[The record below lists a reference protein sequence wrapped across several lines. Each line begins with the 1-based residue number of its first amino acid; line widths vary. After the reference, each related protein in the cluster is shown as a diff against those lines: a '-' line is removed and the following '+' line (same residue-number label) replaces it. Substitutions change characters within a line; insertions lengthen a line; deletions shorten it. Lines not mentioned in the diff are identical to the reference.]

1 MKKRI
6 SLFMAVLMLLCTVL
20 TACGGENAAS
30 AGKKLENKFVVKDG
44 NSEYV
49 LVMPSEPMTKE
60 TFAAEEFVL
69 FMEQATGY
77 TFQVVAEDAVPTGSK
92 YISLGNT
99 SQFKSAFGE
108 KELESLDGTCSA
120 YFIGSKGDNIYIA
133 SSDDYN
139 GYGVLYGVYQ
149 LLHDLIGYGYYHN
162 TEIAMNKGNTVNLW
176 SYEKHIV
183 TADFDMRSHSTA
195 YIYCNDEHSTRLRYI
210 NFSRGEEWDHT
221 TGGHSQVTMFISP
234 IDEFDNGKTF
244 AEVHPEW
251 FVDPSAEVVTLNNNQ
266 LCWTAG
272 GDEESLDLMQTI
284 AAEKMLEYTQINDV
298 ATFFMIAQMDT
309 EYVCSCKGCVEAIEQ
324 WGGSANG
331 LQIAFV
337 NKVIEKTEALLDQY
351 EPGREILYAIY
362 AYKPTEAAPV
372 KTDSEGNLV
381 PYSDKVI
388 PHEKLRV
395 FFAPIRLNY
404 AYPMNAP
411 YNSDCYA
418 NLKGWDAVCDKDQ
431 LMAYIYD
438 LNVSYY
444 FANWYNFR
452 TLSSIYTDLKEAGVS
467 FMLSQGVSDSN
478 TICFDELRAYV
489 ISQMM
494 WDTEQNL
501 EDLVAD
507 FMINYYKDA
516 SDSMQELFELIDDRY
531 AYYAAAKDP
540 GIGSVVSVIYST
552 ELWPRALV
560 EQMDRCIMD
569 SMEAI
574 APLAESN
581 PEQYEMLKARI
592 MKEYLSN
599 IYLKMVLYKDSY
611 TDSEIA
617 EMKEIWEYYI
627 AYWNITKGGEG
638 RDLSDI
644 FA

>member
-1 MKKRI
+1 
-6 SLFMAVLMLLCTVL
+6 
-20 TACGGENAAS
+20 
-30 AGKKLENKFVVKDG
+30 
-44 NSEYV
+44 
-49 LVMPSEPMTKE
+49 
-60 TFAAEEFVL
+60 
-69 FMEQATGY
+69 
-77 TFQVVAEDAVPTGSK
+77 
-92 YISLGNT
+92 
-99 SQFKSAFGE
+99 
-108 KELESLDGTCSA
+108 
-120 YFIGSKGDNIYIA
+120 
-133 SSDDYN
+133 
-139 GYGVLYGVYQ
+139 
-149 LLHDLIGYGYYHN
+149 
-162 TEIAMNKGNTVNLW
+162 
-176 SYEKHIV
+176 
-183 TADFDMRSHSTA
+183 
-195 YIYCNDEHSTRLRYI
+195 
-210 NFSRGEEWDHT
+210 
-221 TGGHSQVTMFISP
+221 
-234 IDEFDNGKTF
+234 
-244 AEVHPEW
+244 
-251 FVDPSAEVVTLNNNQ
+251 
-266 LCWTAG
+266 
-272 GDEESLDLMQTI
+272 
-284 AAEKMLEYTQINDV
+284 
-298 ATFFMIAQMDT
+298 
-309 EYVCSCKGCVEAIEQ
+309 
-324 WGGSANG
+324 
-331 LQIAFV
+331 
-337 NKVIEKTEALLDQY
+337 
-351 EPGREILYAIY
+351 
-362 AYKPTEAAPV
+362 
-372 KTDSEGNLV
+372 
-381 PYSDKVI
+381 
-388 PHEKLRV
+388 
-395 FFAPIRLNY
+395 
-404 AYPMNAP
+404 
-411 YNSDCYA
+411 
-418 NLKGWDAVCDKDQ
+418 
-431 LMAYIYD
+431 MAYIYD

-627 AYWNITKGGEG
+627 TYWNITKGGEG